1 MKRLIRLFCLI
12 AAATA
17 LGSCARDKVIPD
29 EELARIFRDAYL
41 INAYVSDRGVKLD
54 SLELYEPV
62 FSRYGYTAED
72 VRYTIGNFSRRKSAK
87 LSDVVEQSIRLL
99 EEESAYYKY
108 EVGVLDTI
116 DNVARRRFTRTVYS
130 DSLIRVTRIKDTA
143 RLRVRIPDTRPGEYR
158 VSFDYLID
166 SLDENLAPRM
176 RVWLVEA
183 DSSRKGESS
192 SILRKSSRERVS
204 RILQADSSA
213 RSLVLSLYGTREKFR
228 RPDVTIYDL
237 KVSYTPET
245 AEDSLYID
253 QLGLKIF
260 ADEFFSVF
268 SPDSLQLPL
277 HGEASR

>member
-1 MKRLIRLFCLI
+1 MSGIR
-12 AAATA
+12 T
-17 LGSCARDKVIPD
+17 
-29 EELARIFRDAYL
+29 
-41 INAYVSDRGVKLD
+41 
-54 SLELYEPV
+54 
-62 FSRYGYTAED
+62 
-72 VRYTIGNFSRRKSAK
+72 
-87 LSDVVEQSIRLL
+87 
-99 EEESAYYKY
+99 
-108 EVGVLDTI
+108 
-116 DNVARRRFTRTVYS
+116 RRRFTRTVYS

-245 AEDSLYID
+245 AEAVDSLYID

>member
-1 MKRLIRLFCLI
+1 MRLDVSAPRQVLETLAGVGRTEDLRFSPNRQRLALVAMARQRLFVFTI
-12 AAATA
+12 RVKA
-17 LGSCARDKVIPD
+17 GK
-29 EELARIFRDAYL
+29 RI
-41 INAYVSDRGVKLD
+41 
-54 SLELYEPV
+54 E
-62 FSRYGYTAED
+62 
-72 VRYTIGNFSRRKSAK
+72 

-245 AEDSLYID
+245 AEAVDSLYID

>member
-1 MKRLIRLFCLI
+1 M
-12 AAATA
+12 
-17 LGSCARDKVIPD
+17 
-29 EELARIFRDAYL
+29 
-41 INAYVSDRGVKLD
+41 KLD

-228 RPDVTIYDL
+228 RPDVTIYDP

-245 AEDSLYID
+245 AEAVDSLYID

-268 SPDSLQLPL
+268 FA
-277 HGEASR
+277 G

>member
-1 MKRLIRLFCLI
+1 MNDEARQRALKILERRDVSRKMLLDKLTEKGISNADAEEVADWLCGLGVVNDERFAGLVVRHYAAKGYGKR
-12 AAATA
+12 
-17 LGSCARDKVIPD
+17 
-29 EELARIFRDAYL
+29 RICD
-41 INAYVSDRGVKLD
+41 
-54 SLELYEPV
+54 ELY
-62 FSRYGYTAED
+62 
-72 VRYTIGNFSRRKSAK
+72 RR
-87 LSDVVEQSIRLL
+87 
-99 EEESAYYKY
+99 
-108 EVGVLDTI
+108 GI
-116 DNVARRRFTRTVYS
+116 DRELWDA
-130 DSLIRVTRIKDTA
+130 A
-143 RLRVRIPDTRPGEYR
+143 
-158 VSFDYLID
+158 
-166 SLDENLAPRM
+166 LDENLAPRM

-245 AEDSLYID
+245 AEAVDSLYID